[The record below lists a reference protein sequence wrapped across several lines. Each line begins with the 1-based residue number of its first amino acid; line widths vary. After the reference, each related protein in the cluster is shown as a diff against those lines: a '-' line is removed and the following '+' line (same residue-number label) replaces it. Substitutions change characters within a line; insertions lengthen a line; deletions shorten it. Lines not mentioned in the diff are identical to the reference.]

1 MRIVSADPGFGGA
14 LAIVERP
21 GIGQP
26 FVVIAALDIPTLPDG
41 KKKQIDVVAIS
52 RWYSQNGGADRA
64 VVENVQPMPSQSFD
78 GEERRSMGAAS
89 SFRFG
94 MAAGEIRGFFKAM
107 GLRPETVHPQS
118 WKSHFGLTGGNK
130 DLSIAKA
137 LERLP
142 DAAPLL
148 TLKKHE
154 ARAEAMLMAIYAI
167 EEQIFDGV

>member
-1 MRIVSADPGFGGA
+1 MRVLSADPGFLGG

-21 GIGQP
+21 GIGLP
-26 FVVIAALDIPTLPDG
+26 FRVIAALDMPTLPDG
-41 KKKQIDVVAIS
+41 KKKQLNINAIA
-52 RWYSQNGGADRA
+52 RWYSQHGADF
-64 VVENVQPMPSQSFD
+64 VVIEDVQPMPSQSFG
-78 GEERRSMGAAS
+78 GEARRSMGAGSA
-89 SFRFG
+89 FRFG
-94 MAAGEIRGFFKAM
+94 IACGELRGFFKAM
-107 GLRPETVHPQS
+107 GFEPEMVHPRS
-118 WKSHFGLTGGNK
+118 WKPHFGLGGGNK

-142 DAAPLL
+142 DAAALL